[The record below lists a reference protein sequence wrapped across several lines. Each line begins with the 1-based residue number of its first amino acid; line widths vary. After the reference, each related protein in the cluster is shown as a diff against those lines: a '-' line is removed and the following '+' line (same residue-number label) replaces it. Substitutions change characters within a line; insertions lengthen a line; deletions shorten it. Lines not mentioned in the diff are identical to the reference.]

1 MVTYY
6 VEGISV
12 YFKESRS
19 SEQSIDNIVNIF
31 LFTNNHRKYMTL

>member
-6 VEGISV
+6 VVGTSV
-12 YFKESRS
+12 YFKASRS

-31 LFTNNHRKYMTL
+31 LFTNNHIKYMTL